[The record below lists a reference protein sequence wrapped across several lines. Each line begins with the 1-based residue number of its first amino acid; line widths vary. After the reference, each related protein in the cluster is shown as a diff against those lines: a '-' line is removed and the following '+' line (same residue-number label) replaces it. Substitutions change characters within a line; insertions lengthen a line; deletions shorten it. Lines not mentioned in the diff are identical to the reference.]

1 MKNSIKVLIYICVLI
16 LFQGCSLKQNTLTTN
31 SYSID
36 FKLNKNTF
44 DNTLNSIYIEEPK
57 VNKNFNLKEI
67 FYSTKPY
74 LFEEYVINKWI
85 NLPSYMIHNNLT
97 QGIIDSNIFKIVLQ
111 EKSNMDFDYVLKT
124 HVIEL
129 YNSIENDKSYSIV
142 KVRFDLI
149 SNKNLVKTFTYD
161 KRTLSQTNNPYGFI
175 LATNKAFEEILND
188 LVLQLNHLK

>member
-161 KRTLSQTNNPYGFI
+161 KRTLSQTNNPYGFV

>member
-1 MKNSIKVLIYICVLI
+1 MKNSIKVFIYICVLI

-36 FKLNKNTF
+36 FKLNKNTL

-111 EKSNMDFDYVLKT
+111 EKSNMDFDYVLNT

-161 KRTLSQTNNPYGFI
+161 KRTLSQTNNPYGFV

>member
-36 FKLNKNTF
+36 FKLNKNTL

-111 EKSNMDFDYVLKT
+111 EKSNMDFDYVLNT

-161 KRTLSQTNNPYGFI
+161 KRTLSQTNNPYGFV

>member
-1 MKNSIKVLIYICVLI
+1 MKNSIKVFIYICVLI

-44 DNTLNSIYIEEPK
+44 DNTLNSIYIEDPK

-161 KRTLSQTNNPYGFI
+161 KRTLSQTNNPYGFV